1 MNTVTSADG
10 TAIAYEKTGQG
21 PPLVLVHGTTADHTR
36 WEPILPALEEQFTV
50 YAIDRRG
57 RGESGDAPDYSLERE
72 FEDVVAVVE
81 SIAEPVVLL
90 GHSYGALC
98 SLEAAL
104 RTENIRKLILYE
116 PPFLVEE
123 GELTPQATL
132 AELHTLV
139 ENGEN
144 EQALIRF
151 FTDVAG
157 MAPEEVDVLRAAP
170 NWPARVSA
178 AHTVV
183 REEAAPAE
191 YVFDADLLAT
201 IQTPTLLLTGSESAP
216 FLKEATAALAA
227 VLPNCRVV
235 TFEGHGHVAI
245 NSDTARFTEEVL
257 AFISESEQPSQV
269 GH

>member
-1 MNTVTSADG
+1 MDTVTSADG
-10 TAIAYEKTGQG
+10 TTIAFEKMGQG

-36 WEPILPALEEQFTV
+36 WEPIRPALEEQFTV

-57 RGESGDAPDYSLERE
+57 RGESGDSPEYALERE
-72 FEDVVAVVE
+72 FEDVVAVID
-81 SIAEPVVLL
+81 SISEPVVLL

-104 RTENIRKLILYE
+104 RTDNLRKLILYE
-116 PPFLVEE
+116 PPFLREP
-123 GELTPQATL
+123 GELTPTATL
-132 AELHTLV
+132 AELHALV
-139 ENGEN
+139 ENEEN
-144 EQALIRF
+144 EQALVQF

-157 MAPEEVDVLRAAP
+157 MSLDEVDVLRAAP

-183 REEAAPAE
+183 REEAAPGA
-191 YVFDADLLAT
+191 YVFDADRLAT
-201 IQTPTLLLTGSESAP
+201 LETPTLLLTGSESAP
-216 FLKEATAALAA
+216 FLKEATAALAE

-245 NSDTARFTEEVL
+245 NSATDRFVAEVL
-257 AFISESEQPSQV
+257 AFAGESESLPQTP
-269 GH
+269 

>member
-1 MNTVTSADG
+1 MDTVTSADG
-10 TAIAYEKTGQG
+10 TTIAYEKTGHG

-36 WEPILPALEEQFTV
+36 WEPIRPALEEQFTV
-50 YAIDRRG
+50 YAMDRRG
-57 RGESGDAPDYSLERE
+57 RGESDDAPDYSLERE
-72 FEDVVAVVE
+72 FDDVVAVID

-104 RTENIRKLILYE
+104 RTDNVRKLILYE

-123 GELTPQATL
+123 GELTPAAML
-132 AELHTLV
+132 AELHALV

-157 MAPEEVDVLRAAP
+157 MSLDEVDVLRAAP
-170 NWPARVSA
+170 NWSARVSA

-183 REEAAPAE
+183 REEAAPGE
-191 YVFDADLLAT
+191 YVFDADRLAT
-201 IQTPTLLLTGSESAP
+201 LATPTLLLTGTESAP
-216 FLKEATAALAA
+216 FLKDATAALAG

-245 NSDTARFTEEVL
+245 NSASERFTTEVFTF
-257 AFISESEQPSQV
+257 ASESESLSQAP
-269 GH
+269 